1 MKTRSFYKIILI
13 LLLSV
18 IITGLFYTI
27 LFGAISYGV
36 EVIDYKSM
44 FQDLWDR
51 SFGTVQILSFV
62 SSLMLVDIFKGDIKW
77 YFYQI
82 ILFLGFKKDFRNK
95 MIKFLWQ

>member
-1 MKTRSFYKIILI
+1 MRTRTFYKIILI

-18 IITGLFYTI
+18 ILTTLFYTI

-36 EVIDYKSM
+36 DVINYKEL
-44 FQDLWDR
+44 FQELWNR
-51 SFGTVQILSFV
+51 SFGTVQVISFV
-62 SSLMLVDIFKGDIKW
+62 SSLMIIDIFKDDIKW

-82 ILFLGFKKDFRNK
+82 ILHLGFKKDFRNK